1 MKKLLALVLAV
12 VTVLGLSAAAFAASP
27 APTYTE
33 EELLKY
39 LVGYHTSTYSLQD
52 ILPLIGGVGAPVGP
66 GMSDLAGYHL
76 SDTILTS
83 WVDTCPKEGCDGVA
97 FFCVDKGVIKWVCY
111 KCHKTGTIDP
121 PKPEPEKP
129 ESTIVCPTCK
139 KSDKLSF
146 WQTGLKEGKE
156 YDIYICS
163 RCMKLVFAEPSGK
176 DDTPAADKITCHTFG
191 CKKDAVFQSYYV
203 YDGKLIA
210 RYVCGSGHVSDVYA
224 GSGSGS
230 VWTSYDV
237 TVVSSAG
244 GDYEISGGQY
254 AKYGDKKTVTFF
266 PKAGYALSTV
276 TVNGESVVPQNNKIS
291 FYVYGD
297 VVVRATY
304 KKVVDLKDYTV
315 TVKKTGNGS
324 VTISKNSVNQ
334 SSSSK
339 VVAKSTDSVVLS
351 FTPAASASILD
362 VKVDGKSVGKVKTY
376 SFKDLAADHTVEVIF
391 SGVPGDAVGTTYA
404 DVEDKYAAA
413 VNYVTTAK
421 IMGAYKTEGG
431 KAYFCGRNAI
441 TVGDLVCALAELT
454 DVNGKLNSDTDRRNW
469 MINYGIVSKKTEFSA
484 SCDVQQACTI
494 IKNYLEVLE
503 DLNKISFI
511 KLDRTA
517 TVKENA
523 VSLNL
528 ATAKT
533 FEGNRNLHRYDLA
546 SICRLVA
553 RLEYKG

>member
-33 EELLKY
+33 EDLLKY
-39 LVGYHTSTYSLQD
+39 LVGYHTSTYSLKD
-52 ILPLIGGVGAPVGP
+52 ILPLIGETGGSGTS
-66 GMSDLAGYHL
+66 GLAGYHL

-83 WVDTCPKEGCDGVA
+83 WVDTCPEEKCDGVA
-97 FFCVDKGVIKWVCY
+97 FFCVEKGVIKWACY
-111 KCHKTGTIDP
+111 KCRKTGTIDP
-121 PKPEPEKP
+121 PKPEPEQPKV
-129 ESTIVCPTCK
+129 TVVCPTCK

-163 RCMKLVFAEPSGK
+163 RCMKLVFAEPSHK
-176 DDTPAADKITCHTFG
+176 NDTPVSGKITCHTVG
-191 CKKDAVFQSYYV
+191 CNKDASFQSYYV

-210 RYVCGSGHVSDVYA
+210 RYTCASGHVSDVYV
-224 GSGSGS
+224 GSGSDRF
-230 VWTSYDV
+230 WTYYCV
-237 TVVSSAG
+237 TVASSAG

-254 AKYGDKKTVTFF
+254 ARYGDIKTVTFI
-266 PKAGYALSTV
+266 PKTGYALNSV

-291 FYVYGD
+291 FSVYGD
-297 VVVRATY
+297 VVVRPTY
-304 KKVVDLKDYTV
+304 TKIVDTRDYTV
-315 TVKKTGNGS
+315 TVKKTGSGS
-324 VTISKNSVNQ
+324 VSISKNSVYQ
-334 SSSSK
+334 SPSSK
-339 VVAKSTDSVVLS
+339 VVAKNTDSVVLS
-351 FTPAASASILD
+351 FIPDASASVLD
-362 VKVDGKSVGKVKTY
+362 VKVDGKSVGAVKTY
-376 SFKDLAADHTVEVIF
+376 SFKNLTADHTVEVIF
-391 SGVPGDAVGTTYA
+391 SGVPGNAVSSGYA
-404 DVEDKYAAA
+404 DVEEKYAAA
-413 VNYVTTAK
+413 VDYVTTAK
-421 IMGAYKTEGG
+421 IMGACKTEGG
-431 KAYFCGRNAI
+431 KAYFCGRSAI

-454 DVNGKLNSDTDRRNW
+454 DVNGKLNSDTDRLNW
-469 MINYGIVSKKTEFSA
+469 MVSYGIVSNKTEFSA
-484 SCDVQQACTI
+484 FCDVQLACTV

-503 DLNKISFI
+503 DLNKISFV

-533 FEGNRNLHRYDLA
+533 FDGNRGLHRYDLA
-546 SICRLVA
+546 SICRLIA